1 VACARVLLV
10 ALVAAMVCAA
20 VSTAGC
26 GGDEGYAQR
35 DLELTFDQRELPEGT
50 AKIRYFVLP
59 GILSDQTEIDCFNFI
74 GEDPP
79 DKIYDFSAE
88 FIDRATVDV
97 DATLGRAEVI
107 IEDLPAYLLIF
118 YVEALDAGTNVIA
131 CGCGKGTIEAG
142 KKKIIAIRLVAGC

>member
-1 VACARVLLV
+1 MACARSLAI
-10 ALVAAMVCAA
+10 ALAVAAVGAA

-26 GGDEGYAQR
+26 GGDEAYAR
-35 DLELTFDQRELPEGT
+35 RSLKLTFDQRELPENT
-50 AKIRYFVLP
+50 AKVRYFVLP

-74 GEDPP
+74 GDDPP
-79 DKIYDFSAE
+79 DKIYDYSAE
-88 FIDRATVDV
+88 FVDRATVDV

-107 IEDLPAYLLIF
+107 IEDLPEFLLIF

-142 KKKIIAIRLVAGC
+142 KKEIIVIRLVEGC